1 MSVNTKQTETRATT
15 HYLRS
20 SATLTGWLVL
30 RAGSQAVTTFAIA
43 RALGPN
49 GYGTFVAYIAIA
61 SFFIPLAG
69 FGIGNVILIRGVRQ
83 PDSLP
88 QLIGA
93 ALGIWAG
100 STILFGSAGL
110 TIAFLSIPHTEPS
123 AIVALLVFSEIAC
136 SSLVE
141 LIARVEQSQQHIQR
155 LGATFAGLAIGRMAA
170 AALFL
175 LLDNYD
181 PATWMA
187 IYAASGIVFC
197 AGLLD
202 RLFRRHRVCWPERIQ
217 WRLLGEGLPFGIGA
231 TSMRLQGEFNKPV
244 LAQISFAAT
253 GNLNVAQRAIDVV
266 SIPLTALQEAL
277 WPRLYA
283 HPEPYRHLRIAA
295 GILGLAIALGALLS
309 IAAPLLP
316 HILGQGYAQST
327 ALVIWL
333 AWLPCLQV
341 VRNLVAALVIAKGRQ
356 QQLTLVYIASAG
368 IGIVV
373 NLQLISRYALVGAVT
388 AAYIVEF
395 LTVVLLLALLVG
407 RHRHATSP

>member
-1 MSVNTKQTETRATT
+1 MSVKTTQCVTRHTT
-15 HYLRS
+15 HYIRS

-30 RAGSQAVTTFAIA
+30 RAGSQALTTFAIA
-43 RALGPN
+43 RSLGPN

-69 FGIGNVILIRGVRQ
+69 FGIGNVILIRGARE
-83 PDSLP
+83 PGNLP
-88 QLIGA
+88 HLIGA
-93 ALGIWAG
+93 AFGIWAG
-100 STILFGSAGL
+100 STLLFGLAGL
-110 TIAFLSIPHTEPS
+110 AVAFLSLPHTEH
-123 AIVALLVFSEIAC
+123 IALAACLVLSEIAC

-141 LIARVEQSQQHIQR
+141 LIARIEQSEHHIQR
-155 LGATFAGLAIGRMAA
+155 LGATFAGLAIGRMAGA
-170 AALFL
+170 AVFL
-175 LLDNYD
+175 LLSSNDL
-181 PATWMA
+181 ATWMA
-187 IYAASGIVFC
+187 IYTAGSIIFC
-197 AGLLD
+197 TGLLH
-202 RLFRRHRVCWPERIQ
+202 RFFRRHRVCWPERIQ

-231 TSMRLQGEFNKPV
+231 TSIRLQGEFNKPV

-283 HPEPYRHLRIAA
+283 HPEPCRHLRIAA
-295 GILGLAIALGALLS
+295 GIFGLAIALGVLLS
-309 IAAPLLP
+309 VAAPLLP
-316 HILGQGYAQST
+316 HLLGQGYAESAT
-327 ALVIWL
+327 LVIWL

-356 QQLTLVYIASAG
+356 QQLTLVYIVSAG

-373 NLQLISRYALVGAVT
+373 NLQLISRYALVGAVL

-407 RHRHATSP
+407 RHRNATSP